1 MVLNAEAVAQRRF
14 VNKVVL
20 MSGNSQKK
28 KNPVIESL
36 KEDAPSSTGV
46 LL

>member
-1 MVLNAEAVAQRRF
+1 MVLNAEAVAQGRF

-20 MSGNSQKK
+20 KMSGNSQEK
-28 KNPVIESL
+28 PVIESL
-36 KEDAPSSTGV
+36 KEETPSSTGV

>member
-1 MVLNAEAVAQRRF
+1 MALNAEAVAQRRF

-20 MSGNSQKK
+20 EMSGNSQKK
-28 KNPVIESL
+28 PVIESL